1 MKIFKNKKA
10 ELVKDKALVEIEE
23 CAERV
28 LKNLN
33 WSFDVMQERDDFKRF
48 YELEKNKT
56 KELESKINEKSEKI
70 TTLNLELI
78 RTKQEKE
85 TLLNFLDKV
94 AIAFKDTNENF
105 VKEIEELKSE
115 RYLVVKQRA
124 TKATTQKIGIKSG
137 TKTSKII
144 KKVKEG

>member
-1 MKIFKNKKA
+1 MIFKNKKA
-10 ELVKDKALVEIEE
+10 ELVKEKALIEIEE
-23 CAERV
+23 FA
-28 LKNLN
+28 KNIQNKLN
-33 WSFDVMQERDDFKRF
+33 WSFDVMQERENFKRF

-94 AIAFKDTNENF
+94 AVAFKDTNENL
-105 VKEIEELKSE
+105 VKEIEDLKSD
-115 RYLVVKQRA
+115 RYLAVKQRA
-124 TKATTQKIGIKSG
+124 TKATTQKMRIKSS

-144 KKVKEG
+144 KAVKEG

>member
-1 MKIFKNKKA
+1 MIFKNKKA
-10 ELVKDKALVEIEE
+10 ELVKEKALIEIEE
-23 CAERV
+23 FA
-28 LKNLN
+28 KNIQNKLN
-33 WSFDVMQERDDFKRF
+33 WNFDVMQERDNFKRF

-94 AIAFKDTNENF
+94 AIAFKDTNENL
-105 VKEIEELKSE
+105 VKEIEDLKSD

-124 TKATTQKIGIKSG
+124 TKATTQKMRIKSS
-137 TKTSKII
+137 TKTSRIM
-144 KKVKEG
+144 KKMKEE

>member
-1 MKIFKNKKA
+1 MIFKNKKA
-10 ELVKDKALVEIEE
+10 ELVKDKAIVEIEK

-28 LKNLN
+28 LKALNLN
-33 WSFDVMQERDDFKRF
+33 FDTMLERNDLKDK
-48 YELEKNKT
+48 LKDKNIEISNLK
-56 KELESKINEKSEKI
+56 KQLADKSDKI
-70 TTLNLELI
+70 TNLNLELI
-78 RTKQEKE
+78 RTKQERDA
-85 TLLNFLDKV
+85 LLNFLDKV
-94 AIAFKDTNENF
+94 AIAFKATNENL
-105 VKEIEELKSE
+105 VKEIEDLKSD

>member
-1 MKIFKNKKA
+1 MIFKNKKA
-10 ELVKDKALVEIEE
+10 ELVKEKALIEIEE
-23 CAERV
+23 FA
-28 LKNLN
+28 KNIQNKLN
-33 WSFDVMQERDDFKRF
+33 WSFDVMQEREDFKRF

-94 AIAFKDTNENF
+94 AVAFKDTNENL
-105 VKEIEELKSE
+105 VKEIEDLKSD

-124 TKATTQKIGIKSG
+124 TKATSQKMRIKSS
-137 TKTSKII
+137 TKTSRII

>member
-1 MKIFKNKKA
+1 MIFKNKKA
-10 ELVKDKALVEIEE
+10 ELVKDKSLIEIENF
-23 CAERV
+23 ARNIQN
-28 LKNLN
+28 KLN
-33 WSFDVMQERDDFKRF
+33 WSFDVMQEREEFKRL

-56 KELESKINEKSEKI
+56 KELESKINEKLEKI

-94 AIAFKDTNENF
+94 AVAFTDTNENL
-105 VKEIEELKSE
+105 VKEIANLKSD

-124 TKATTQKIGIKSG
+124 TKATTQKLGIKSG

-144 KKVKEG
+144 KAVKEG